1 MLNINET
8 IKHIETLINIILE
21 AQKIRLG
28 EVKVEPMKIKQE
40 AKDNAPIAVPAM
52 KKATIAQEL
61 AIVKAEEAS
70 KIAAKKQ

>member
-40 AKDNAPIAVPAM
+40 AKDNAAIAVPAM

-61 AIVKAEEAS
+61 AIVKAEEAT